1 MLEIIFGTII
11 VIAIMLFIFVILNN
25 RFQLALIKI
34 DKAQEDIT
42 LYLQKK
48 EELLNRAKK
57 IINKEL
63 KKKNLLNDLDHIPV
77 DSSNF
82 EVHFLLKKS
91 YNEFF
96 KILDDNEKLLKSA
109 PLLAVLEELS
119 TNEENIMGSI
129 KFYNDTV
136 VEYNHLVV
144 SFPSSIVAFIRKYK
158 KKEFYN
164 NEKIEN
170 FEILKEE

>member
-158 KKEFYN
+158 KKEFYS